1 MSDTQKPPIPSNPG
15 RNQPGK
21 QQGKYSQGNAPK
33 AQYSSASSR
42 QLPGKSH
49 GTVVSRHVPVRN
61 TLPEITFAEDL
72 PVSAVREE
80 IAQAIAA
87 HPVVIICG
95 ETGSGKTTQLPKI
108 CLALGRGKE
117 KLIGHTQ
124 PRRLAATSVAK
135 RIAQELKSEPGNL
148 VGYQIRFTER
158 MQQGAWVKLMTD
170 GILLAETQGDPDLQ
184 AYDTLI
190 IDEAH
195 ERSLNIDFLLGYLQH
210 LLARRPDLKIIIT
223 SATIDADRFAQH
235 FASTRGPAPVINVSG
250 RLYPVETRYQ
260 PLAKDEDLPDAI
272 CRASDELLREG
283 QGDLLVFLPGER
295 EIKDAAEA
303 LRKHYTAAR
312 GIKPELLPLFAR
324 LSVEEQQ
331 RVFAPHSGRRIVL
344 ATNVAETSLTVP
356 GIHYVIDS
364 GLARVKRYSYR
375 NKVEQLAVE
384 PVSQAAA
391 NQRAGRC
398 GRVAAGVCI
407 RLYDEADFAKRPKF
421 TDPEILRS
429 SLASVIL
436 RMKSLCLAQIEDFP
450 FIDPPLRRAIADG
463 YGLLQELGAL
473 NDQNELTSL
482 GQQLAKLPLDPK
494 VGRILLAAAEQ
505 QALKE
510 ALIITAALS
519 TQDPRDRPQER
530 QQAADQAHKQFDD
543 EKSEFLGTLKL
554 WKWFEFAFTHK
565 ESNRKFVE
573 QCQRSFLNHVRLR
586 EWRDV
591 HSQLTQLAHEAGLRE
606 NIQPA
611 TYEQLHM
618 ALLTGLLG
626 NIGCKTDEDPSWLG
640 ARGIRFLPHPGVN
653 LSKKPGKWLVAAELV
668 ETTRLYAR
676 SIANVEPTWIER
688 VGKHLIVKHYAEP
701 RWDAKSGQVLANE
714 RGTLYGLLIYHGRR
728 VNYAAIDPLI
738 SREIFIR
745 EALALRDW
753 ENNWPFFA
761 HNARLIREI
770 EVLEHKARRP
780 DFLVDE
786 ELLYQFYES
795 QIPAQVV
802 DTVSFDKWYRGVSKE
817 QPKCLFL
824 AKDDILKRD
833 VSGVTHD
840 TYPKTLTFRGLEL
853 KLDYHFE
860 PGSPKD
866 GVTMTVP
873 VFALNQVDAVACE
886 WLVPGML
893 KEKVVGL
900 LKSLH
905 PKARHR
911 VQPVAET
918 AQAFIDAAQAQ
929 PWASAKP
936 LLEALRDFCKHKTQ
950 LPIVLTDFKSEMLP
964 AHCFMNYRVI
974 DEHGRMLDVGRNLAA
989 LRSEFG
995 AQAQASFTQHAADE
1009 VADTLDVPDSFTT
1022 WSFGELPELIE
1033 IERAGKS
1040 LVGFPAF
1047 KDALEYV
1054 TLEVLDDEAAAH
1066 AMHHAGLRRLF
1077 MLQLKEQ
1084 VRFIEK
1090 NLPNIA
1096 TVAMQAIS
1104 YGLPYKS
1111 QPELAAEV
1119 LEASF
1124 DRAFLQTPW
1133 PTSASTFEA
1142 RLAEGKPRVTLI
1154 AQEFMRLLQAIV
1166 NELGMAQKKAG
1177 QFKPVQVAAADVAQQ
1192 FSALFP
1198 KRFLCEVSA
1207 AQLAHYPRYLKAVT
1221 VRADKF
1227 KADPARDA
1235 RLMAELQPLLVRYQR
1250 ERANRHGQTDAQLTE
1265 LRWLLEELRVGL
1277 FAQEL
1282 KTPTPVSVKRLLKV
1296 FEALQR

>member
-1 MSDTQKPPIPSNPG
+1 MSEIQKPPAPSTAAD
-15 RNQPGK
+15 K
-21 QQGKYSQGNAPK
+21 APHPP
-33 AQYSSASSR
+33 APR
-42 QLPGKSH
+42 
-49 GTVVSRHVPVRN
+49 RN
-61 TLPEITFAEDL
+61 THPAFARHTVLRNPLPALTFPEDL

-80 IAQAIAA
+80 IGRAITA

-108 CLALGRGKE
+108 CLALGRGKD

-135 RIAQELKSEPGNL
+135 RIAQELQSEPGSL

-158 MQQGAWVKLMTD
+158 MQPGAWVKLMTD
-170 GILLAETQGDPDLQ
+170 GILLAETQGDPDLL

-195 ERSLNIDFLLGYLQH
+195 ERSLNIDFLLGYLQQ

-223 SATIDADRFAQH
+223 SATIDAQRFAQH

-250 RLYPVETRYQ
+250 RLYPVQTRYQ
-260 PLAKDEDLPDAI
+260 PLAKDEDLSDAI

-283 QGDLLVFLPGER
+283 RGDILVFLPGER
-295 EIKDAAEA
+295 EIKEAAEA
-303 LRKHYTAAR
+303 LRKHHSSVR
-312 GIKPELLPLFAR
+312 GLKPELLPLFAR
-324 LSVEEQQ
+324 LSAQEQQ
-331 RVFAPHSGRRIVL
+331 RVFAPHNGRRIVL

-407 RLYDEADFAKRPKF
+407 RLYDEADFAKRAAF

-429 SLASVIL
+429 SLANVIL
-436 RMKSLCLAQIEDFP
+436 RMKSLRLVQIEEFP

-473 NDQNELTSL
+473 DEQNNLTAL

-494 VGRILLAAAEQ
+494 IGRILLAAAEQ
-505 QALKE
+505 QALNE

-554 WKWFEFAFTHK
+554 WKWFEFAFAHK

-573 QCQRSFLNHVRLR
+573 QCQRNFLNHVRLR

-591 HSQLTQLAHEAGLRE
+591 HSQLTQLAHEAGLHE
-606 NIQPA
+606 NAQPA
-611 TYEQLHM
+611 TYEQLHV

-676 SIANVEPTWIER
+676 GIAHVEPTWIER
-688 VGKHLIVKHYAEP
+688 VGKHLIVKHYAQP
-701 RWDAKSGQVLANE
+701 QWDAKSGQVLAHE

-728 VNYAAIDPLI
+728 VNYAGIDPVA

-753 ENNWPFFA
+753 ENAWPFFMQ
-761 HNARLIREI
+761 NNKLIREI

-786 ELLYQFYES
+786 QLLYQFYES
-795 QIPAQVV
+795 QIPSQVT
-802 DTVSFDKWYRGVSKE
+802 DAVSFDKWYRTQSKAQPKLLFLSKE
-817 QPKCLFL
+817 
-824 AKDDILKRD
+824 DILKRD
-833 VSGVTHD
+833 VSGVTHE
-840 TYPKTLTFRGLEL
+840 TYPKTVSFRGLEL

-860 PGSPKD
+860 PGSLKD

-873 VFALNQVDAVACE
+873 VFALNQIDAVVCE

-893 KEKVVGL
+893 KEKIVGL
-900 LKSLH
+900 LKSLP

-911 VQPVAET
+911 VQPVNET
-918 AQAFIDAAQAQ
+918 AQVFIDQAQ
-929 PWASAKP
+929 SQQWTGDKP
-936 LLEALRDFCKHKTQ
+936 LLEALRDFCKDKTQ
-950 LPIVLTDFKSEMLP
+950 LPIVLTDFKSETLP

-974 DEHGRMLDVGRNLAA
+974 DEHGRMLELGRNLAA

-995 AQAQASFTQHAADE
+995 TQAQASFVQHAAQE
-1009 VADTLDVPDSFTT
+1009 VSDTLDVPDTFTS

-1047 KDALEYV
+1047 KDAGDHV
-1054 TLEVLDDEAAAH
+1054 TLQVMDDEAVAH
-1066 AMHHAGLRRLF
+1066 SLHKAGLRRLF
-1077 MLQLKEQ
+1077 MLQMKEQ
-1084 VRFIEK
+1084 VRFVEK

-1119 LEASF
+1119 LETTF
-1124 DRAFLQTPW
+1124 DRAFLLTPW
-1133 PTSASTFEA
+1133 PASAAAFEA
-1142 RLAEGKPRVTLI
+1142 RLIEGRARVTLI
-1154 AQEFMRLLQAIV
+1154 AQEIMRLLQAIV
-1166 NELGMAQKKAG
+1166 TELGVVQKKTG
-1177 QFKPVQVAAADVAQQ
+1177 LFKPAPAAATDVAQQ
-1192 FSALFP
+1192 IAVLFP
-1198 KRFLCEVSA
+1198 KHFLCSTMPT
-1207 AQLAHYPRYLKAVT
+1207 QLAHYPRYLKAIG

-1227 KADPARDA
+1227 KTDPARDT
-1235 RLMAELQPLLVRYQR
+1235 RLLAELQPLLVRYQR
-1250 ERANRHGQTDAQLTE
+1250 ERANRQGQDDAQLTQ
-1265 LRWLLEELRVGL
+1265 LRWLLEELRVSL

>member
-1 MSDTQKPPIPSNPG
+1 MAEKPHG
-15 RNQPGK
+15 
-21 QQGKYSQGNAPK
+21 
-33 AQYSSASSR
+33 SSVT
-42 QLPGKSH
+42 G
-49 GTVVSRHVPVRN
+49 HVPVRN
-61 TLPEITFAEDL
+61 LLPDIRFPEEL

-80 IAQAIAA
+80 IARAVTA
-87 HPVVIICG
+87 HQVVIVCG

-108 CLALGRGKE
+108 CLSLGRGKE

-135 RIAQELKSEPGNL
+135 RIAQELNSEPGQL

-170 GILLAETQGDPDLQ
+170 GILLAETQGDPDLL

-195 ERSLNIDFLLGYLQH
+195 ERSLNIDFLLGYLKH
-210 LLARRPDLKIIIT
+210 LLARRADLKIIIT
-223 SATIDADRFAQH
+223 SATIDAERFAQH

-250 RLYPVETRYQ
+250 RLYPVQTRYE

-272 CRASDELLREG
+272 CRASDALLREG
-283 QGDLLVFLPGER
+283 RGDILVFLPGER
-295 EIKDAAEA
+295 EIKEAAEA
-303 LRKHYTAAR
+303 LRKHYSTAR
-312 GIKPELLPLFAR
+312 GVKPELLPLFAR
-324 LSVEEQQ
+324 LSAEEQQ

-407 RLYDEADFAKRPKF
+407 RLYDELDFSKRAKF

-436 RMKSLCLAQIEDFP
+436 RMKSLRLVEIESFP
-450 FIDPPLRRAIADG
+450 FIDAPLRRAIADG

-473 NDQNELTSL
+473 DEQNNLTAL
-482 GQQLAKLPLDPK
+482 GKQLAKLPLDPK
-494 VGRILLAAAEQ
+494 IGRILLAAAEQ
-505 QALKE
+505 NALTE
-510 ALIITAALS
+510 ALIITAALA

-543 EKSEFLGTLKL
+543 EKSEFLGALKL
-554 WKWFEFAFTHK
+554 WRWFEFAFTHK

-573 QCQRSFLNHVRLR
+573 QCQRAFLNHVRLR

-591 HSQLTQLAHEAGLRE
+591 HSQLTQLAHEAGLH
-606 NIQPA
+606 NNTQPA
-611 TYEQLHM
+611 SYEQLHV

-676 SIANVEPTWIER
+676 DIANVEPTWIER

-728 VNYAAIDPLI
+728 VNYAAIDAAV

-745 EALALRDW
+745 EALAMRDW
-753 ENNWPFFA
+753 ETPLPFFA
-761 HNARLIREI
+761 QNIRLIREI
-770 EVLEHKARRP
+770 EALEHKARRP

-786 ELLYQFYES
+786 ELLYRFYES
-795 QIPAQVV
+795 QIPAHVC
-802 DTVSFDKWYRGVSKE
+802 DAASFEKWYRVAVNA
-817 QPKCLFL
+817 QPKLL
-824 AKDDILKRD
+824 VLSKDDILKRD
-833 VSGVTHD
+833 VSGVTHE
-840 TYPKTLTFRGLEL
+840 TYPKTMSFRGLEL

-866 GVTMTVP
+866 GVTLTVP
-873 VFALNQVDAVACE
+873 VFALNQVDAAACE

-911 VQPVAET
+911 VQPVNET
-918 AQAFIDAAQAQ
+918 AQSFIEAAQAQ
-929 PWASAKP
+929 DQIGQV
-936 LLEALRDFCKHKTQ
+936 LLLDALREFCKIKTQ
-950 LPIVLTDFKSEMLP
+950 LPIVLTDFKSETLP

-995 AQAQASFTQHAADE
+995 AQAQASFTQHAAQE
-1009 VADTLDVPDSFTT
+1009 VAGTLDIPDTFTSWT
-1022 WSFGELPELIE
+1022 FGELPELIE
-1033 IERAGKS
+1033 LTRAGKS

-1047 KDALEYV
+1047 KDAGEHV
-1054 TLEVLDDEAAAH
+1054 SLEVVDDEQAAH
-1066 AMHHAGLRRLF
+1066 AMHKAGLRRLF

-1084 VRFIEK
+1084 VRFVEK

-1119 LEASF
+1119 LETSF
-1124 DRAFLQTPW
+1124 DRAFMAQPW
-1133 PTSASTFEA
+1133 PTSAAAFEA
-1142 RLAEGKPRVTLI
+1142 RMAEGKSRVTLI
-1154 AQEFMRLLQAIV
+1154 AQEIMRLLQTIV
-1166 NELGMAQKKAG
+1166 TELGAAQKKLG
-1177 QFKPVQVAAADVAQQ
+1177 QMKGVQAASADVAQQ
-1192 FSALFP
+1192 IAALFP
-1198 KRFLCEVSA
+1198 KRFLCDVPA
-1207 AQLAHYPRYLKAVT
+1207 AQLAHYPRYLKAIG

-1227 KADPARDA
+1227 KADAARDA
-1235 RLMAELQPLLVRYQR
+1235 RLSAELQPMVVRYQR
-1250 ERANRHGQTDAQLTE
+1250 ERSNRQGASDGKLDE

-1282 KTPTPVSVKRLLKV
+1282 KTPTPVSVKRLQKV

>member
-1 MSDTQKPPIPSNPG
+1 MPQPQKQPIQSAQRDKTTSSPSHRGQGRRPSAHRPATAEGSNVITRPALRNP
-15 RNQPGK
+15 
-21 QQGKYSQGNAPK
+21 
-33 AQYSSASSR
+33 
-42 QLPGKSH
+42 LPDI
-49 GTVVSRHVPVRN
+49 RFP
-61 TLPEITFAEDL
+61 EDL
-72 PVSAVREE
+72 PVSAVRED

-117 KLIGHTQ
+117 RLIGHTQ

-135 RIAQELKSEPGNL
+135 RIAQELNSEPGSL

-158 MQQGAWVKLMTD
+158 MQEGAWVKLMTD
-170 GILLAETQGDPDLQ
+170 GILLAETQSDPDLL

-195 ERSLNIDFLLGYLQH
+195 ERSLNIDFLLGYLKH
-210 LLARRPDLKIIIT
+210 VLARRPDLKIIIT
-223 SATIDADRFAQH
+223 SATIDAGRFAQH
-235 FASTRGPAPVINVSG
+235 FASARGPAPVINVSG
-250 RLYPVETRYQ
+250 RLYPVETRYE
-260 PLAKDEDLPDAI
+260 PPAKDEDLADAI
-272 CRASDELLREG
+272 CRASDELIRQG
-283 QGDLLVFLPGER
+283 QGDILVFLPGER
-295 EIKDAAEA
+295 EIKEAAEA
-303 LRKHYTAAR
+303 LRKHYSNAR

-324 LSVEEQQ
+324 LSAEEQQ
-331 RVFAPHSGRRIVL
+331 RVFAAHSGRRIVL

-384 PVSQAAA
+384 PISQAAA

-407 RLYDEADFAKRPKF
+407 RLYDETDFAKRPKF

-436 RMKSLCLAQIEDFP
+436 RMKNLRLADIENFP

-473 NDQNELTSL
+473 DEQNALTSL
-482 GQQLAKLPLDPK
+482 GKQLAKLPLDPK
-494 VGRILLAAAEQ
+494 IGRILLAAAEQ
-505 QALKE
+505 HALSE
-510 ALIITAALS
+510 ALIIAAALS
-519 TQDPRDRPQER
+519 TQDPRERPQDR

-573 QCQRSFLNHVRLR
+573 QCQRAFLNHVRLR

-591 HSQLTQLAHEAGLRE
+591 HSQLAQLAHEAALHE
-606 NIQPA
+606 NTQPA
-611 TYEQLHM
+611 TYEQLHV

-676 SIANVEPTWIER
+676 GIAHVEPTWIER

-701 RWDAKSGQVLANE
+701 RWDSKSGQVLAHE

-728 VNYAAIDPLI
+728 ANYAAIDPA
-738 SREIFIR
+738 SAREIFIR
-745 EALALRDW
+745 EALAMRDW
-753 ENNWPFFA
+753 DSALPFWT

-770 EVLEHKARRP
+770 EALEHKARRP

-786 ELLYQFYES
+786 ELLYQFYEN
-795 QIPAQVV
+795 QVPAQVT
-802 DTVSFDKWYRGVSKE
+802 DAASFDKWYRAQAKT
-817 QPKCLFL
+817 QPKLLFL
-824 AKDDILKRD
+824 SKDDILKRD
-833 VSGVTHD
+833 VSGVTHE
-840 TYPKTLTFRGLEL
+840 TYPKTMSFRGLEL

-873 VFALNQVDAVACE
+873 VFALNQVDAVVCE

-893 KEKVVGL
+893 KEKIVGL

-911 VQPVAET
+911 VQPVNET
-918 AQAFIDAAQAQ
+918 AQAFMDDAQVQ
-929 PWASAKP
+929 GWVGNQP
-936 LLEALRDFCKHKTQ
+936 LLDALRDFCKTKTQ
-950 LPIVLTDFKSEMLP
+950 LPIVLTDFKSETLP

-974 DEHGRMLDVGRNLAA
+974 DEHGRMLEVGRNLAA

-995 AQAQASFTQHAADE
+995 AQAQASFTEHAAGE
-1009 VADTLDVPDSFTT
+1009 VAGALDVPDTFTSWT
-1022 WSFGELPELIE
+1022 FGQLPELIE
-1033 IERAGKS
+1033 IERAGKT

-1047 KDALEYV
+1047 KDCGEHVALEV
-1054 TLEVLDDEAAAH
+1054 VDDETTAL
-1066 AMHHAGLRRLF
+1066 AMHKAGLRRLF

-1104 YGLPYKS
+1104 YSLPYKS

-1119 LEASF
+1119 LETTF
-1124 DRAFLQTPW
+1124 DRVFMQTPW
-1133 PTSASTFEA
+1133 PTSAAAFEE
-1142 RLAEGKPRVTLI
+1142 RLAQGKARVTLI
-1154 AQEFMRLLQAIV
+1154 AQEIMRLLQAIV
-1166 NELGMAQKKAG
+1166 TELGAVQKKLG
-1177 QFKPVQVAAADVAQQ
+1177 QLKPSQTAAADVAQQ
-1192 FSALFP
+1192 IAALFP
-1198 KRFLCEVSA
+1198 RRFLCEVSA
-1207 AQLAHYPRYLKAVT
+1207 VQLAHYPRYLNAIA

-1235 RLMAELQPLLVRYQR
+1235 RLFAELQPLLTRFQR
-1250 ERANRHGQTDAQLTE
+1250 ERASRQGVADAQLTE

-1282 KTPTPVSVKRLLKV
+1282 KTPTPVSVKRLQKV

>member
-1 MSDTQKPPIPSNPG
+1 MSDPQKKPQTGPRKQHTPPGNPVKSQQPRAFPRQVAAKAHEKRAFEHPPP
-15 RNQPGK
+15 RNP
-21 QQGKYSQGNAPK
+21 
-33 AQYSSASSR
+33 
-42 QLPGKSH
+42 LPTISF
-49 GTVVSRHVPVRN
+49 P
-61 TLPEITFAEDL
+61 EDL
-72 PVSAVREE
+72 PVSAVRQD
-80 IAQAIAA
+80 IAQAIAQ

-108 CLALGRGKE
+108 CLELGRGKE

-135 RIAQELKSEPGNL
+135 RIAQELGSEPGAL

-158 MQQGAWVKLMTD
+158 MQQGAWIKLMTD
-170 GILLAETQGDPDLQ
+170 GILLAETQGDPDLLT
-184 AYDTLI
+184 YDTLI

-195 ERSLNIDFLLGYLQH
+195 ERSLNIDFLLGYLKQ

-235 FASTRGPAPVINVSG
+235 FASVRGPAPVINVSG
-250 RLYPVETRYQ
+250 RLFPVQTRYE
-260 PLAKDEDLPDAI
+260 PLHKDEDLSDAI
-272 CRASDELLREG
+272 CRASDELLRESG
-283 QGDLLVFLPGER
+283 RGDILVFLPGER
-295 EIKDAAEA
+295 EIKEAAEA
-303 LRKHYTAAR
+303 LRKHYSSAR

-324 LSVEEQQ
+324 LSPEEQQ
-331 RVFAPHSGRRIVL
+331 RVFAPHGGRRIVL

-356 GIHYVIDS
+356 GIHYVIDT

-375 NKVEQLAVE
+375 SKVEQLMVE

-407 RLYDEADFAKRPKF
+407 RLYEEADFAKRPRF

-436 RMKSLCLAQIEDFP
+436 RMKSLRLVDIEAFP

-473 NDQNELTSL
+473 STDNMLTPL
-482 GQQLAKLPLDPK
+482 GRQLATLPLDPK
-494 VGRILLAAAEQ
+494 IGRIILAAAEQ
-505 QALKE
+505 GALRE
-510 ALIITAALS
+510 ALIIAAGLA

-554 WKWFEFAFTHK
+554 WAWFENAFKHK
-565 ESNRKFVE
+565 ESNRKLVE
-573 QCQRSFLNHVRLR
+573 QCQRLFLNHVRLR

-591 HSQLTQLAHEAGLRE
+591 HSQLTQLAHEAGLKE
-606 NIQPA
+606 NAQPA
-611 TYEQLHM
+611 TYEQLHT

-653 LSKKPGKWLVAAELV
+653 LSKKPGRWLVAAELV

-676 SIANVEPTWIER
+676 GIANVEPTWIER
-688 VGKHLIVKHYAEP
+688 VGKHLIVKQYAEP
-701 RWDAKSGQVLANE
+701 RWDAKSGQVVANE

-728 VNYAAIDPLI
+728 ANFAAIDPVAA
-738 SREIFIR
+738 REIFVR
-745 EALALRDW
+745 EALAMRDW
-753 ENNWPFFA
+753 DTPLPFLS

-770 EVLEHKARRP
+770 EALEHKARRP

-786 ELLYQFYES
+786 ELLYQFYEN
-795 QIPAQVV
+795 QIPADVV
-802 DTVSFDKWYRGVSKE
+802 GAASFERWYREAGKTT
-817 QPKCLFL
+817 PKLL
-824 AKDDILKRD
+824 HLSREDILRRD
-833 VSGVTHD
+833 VAGITQE
-840 TYPKTLTFRGLEL
+840 TYPKAMTFRGLEL

-893 KEKVVGL
+893 KEKVTGL

-911 VQPVAET
+911 VQPVAQT

-929 PWASAKP
+929 HWMGERP
-936 LLEALRDFCKHKTQ
+936 LVEALRDFCKACTQ
-950 LPIVLTDFKSEMLP
+950 LPIAMTDFKAETLSP
-964 AHCFMNYRVI
+964 HSFMNFRVI

-989 LRSEFG
+989 LRAEFG
-995 AQAQASFTQHAADE
+995 AQAQASFAEHASGEA
-1009 VADTLDVPDSFTT
+1009 AQTLDIPDQFTS
-1022 WSFGELPELIE
+1022 WSFGALPELIA
-1033 IERAGKS
+1033 IERGGRS

-1047 KDALEYV
+1047 RDGGDHV
-1054 TLEVLDDEAAAH
+1054 SLEVIDDETAAQALH
-1066 AMHHAGLRRLF
+1066 GAGLRRLF

-1084 VRFIEK
+1084 VRFVEK
-1090 NLPNIA
+1090 NLPNVA
-1096 TVAMQAIS
+1096 AVAMQAIS

-1111 QPELAAEV
+1111 QPDLVGEV
-1119 LEASF
+1119 LEVTF
-1124 DRAFLQTPW
+1124 DRAFLQDPW
-1133 PTSASTFEA
+1133 PTSASEFEQ
-1142 RLAEGKPRVTLI
+1142 RLADGKPRVTLI
-1154 AQEFMRLLQAIV
+1154 AQEIMRLLQIIV
-1166 NELGMAQKKAG
+1166 SELGAAQKKLG
-1177 QFKPVQVAAADVAQQ
+1177 QFKPSLPAASDVAQQ
-1192 FSALFP
+1192 ITALFP
-1198 KRFLCEVSA
+1198 KRFLSEVPA
-1207 AQLAHYPRYLKAVT
+1207 AQLSHYPRYLKGIG

-1227 KADPARDA
+1227 KVDPARDA
-1235 RLMAELQPLLVRYQR
+1235 RLQAQLQPLLARYAR
-1250 ERANRHGQTDAQLTE
+1250 ERSRRQGESDAQLDE
-1265 LRWLLEELRVGL
+1265 LRWLLEELRIGS

-1282 KTPTPVSVKRLLKV
+1282 KTPAPVSVKRLEKV
-1296 FEALQR
+1296 FDALHR